1 MAPVSDISCNAEGGL
16 RCNLLHHSPG
26 RNTFSC
32 APRSR
37 RNPPTRSET
46 VPGKQSQD
54 YQDSA
59 TLVFRATTAVLGR
72 GELSLCE
79 SLAEA
84 RPTRHNVSQRPCPG
98 LYRGPLYTRQL
109 VSATEPRLKRRA
121 WLSRGERAVTCRL
134 RSSRAACPAASMVPR
149 VAGPRTVHV
158 CVGVGVIMSVERAR
172 EGDREL
178 VIVDPSRAVPKPLNS
193 VANSRAGLARQQ
205 GYVGSAR

>member
-26 RNTFSC
+26 RNTYSC

-37 RNPPTRSET
+37 RNTPTRSET

-98 LYRGPLYTRQL
+98 LYRGPPACVGHRAEAITEASLAQPRRASCDLPFAL
-109 VSATEPRLKRRA
+109 VSCGVPCGVDGSPR
-121 WLSRGERAVTCRL
+121 SRSQNC
-134 RSSRAACPAASMVPR
+134 SC
-149 VAGPRTVHV
+149 V
-158 CVGVGVIMSVERAR
+158 CVCVSSCVSSAHTR
-172 EGDREL
+172 ETESL
-178 VIVDPSRAVPKPLNS
+178 
-193 VANSRAGLARQQ
+193 
-205 GYVGSAR
+205 